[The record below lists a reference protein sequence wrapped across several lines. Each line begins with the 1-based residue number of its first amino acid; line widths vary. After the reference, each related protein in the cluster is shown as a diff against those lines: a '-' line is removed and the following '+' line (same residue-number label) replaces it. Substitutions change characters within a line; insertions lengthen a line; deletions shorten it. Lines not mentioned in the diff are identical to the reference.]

1 MSSLGLMRHEAS
13 EYVRPNRGSR
23 SAYQIYSLW
32 KGRAPLLRMTPAD
45 LQWGDEALRRL
56 GLPENAWFVCVHVRE
71 GGFSPIDEEL
81 QAHRNAS
88 IEATIPAMLE
98 IGRAGGWVIRTG
110 DPSMKPLPPLPQVID
125 YAHHPMKS
133 DRLDVILCARARF
146 ILGSTSGITLVG
158 SIFGVPCAIMNTI
171 PTSNLW
177 YNSHDLSIVKLLW
190 SEKLNR
196 YLRFDE
202 VLGSRLA
209 DLRYAAMYRQS
220 GIRVDENSAQDI
232 TDLADEMMQRLDG
245 RFIETPDDRRNAER
259 FRSYFP
265 SGHCTADSCARAG
278 ACFLRRH
285 SDLLRPQVAAPA
297 EPSMHLPPL
306 QTTAAS
312 EAETG

>member
-1 MSSLGLMRHEAS
+1 MRHEAS
-13 EYVRPNRGSR
+13 AYVRPDRGSR

-56 GLPENAWFVCVHVRE
+56 GLPEHAWFVCVHVRE

-98 IGRAGGWVIRTG
+98 IARAGGWVIRTG

-232 TDLADEMMQRLDG
+232 ADLADEMMQRLDG